1 MKLFSSP
8 TSPYA
13 RKVRV
18 MIIELGLEESI
29 AIENVTPM
37 ENPAVLHAANPLGK
51 IPALELGDGRVLFDS
66 PVICEYL
73 DTENGHRFVP
83 ASGSE
88 RFDVLCR
95 AAFGDGLMDA
105 AFNRTMERL
114 RPQGEQSTLWLGRW
128 RDAINRSV
136 DALNGNVPP
145 DDRFDYGDVAVA
157 CALGY
162 LDLRHHDLNWR
173 SGRNRLAGWFETIS
187 ARPSMAATV
196 PA

>member
-1 MKLFSSP
+1 MKLFSAP
-8 TSPYA
+8 TSPYV
-13 RKVRV
+13 RKARV
-18 MIIELGLEESI
+18 MIIELGLEDTI

-37 ENPAVLHAANPLGK
+37 ENPAALHAANPLGK
-51 IPALELGDGRVLFDS
+51 IPALDLGDGRVLFDS

-73 DTENGHRFVP
+73 DVENGGRFLP
-83 ASGSE
+83 ANGPE

-114 RPQGEQSTLWLGRW
+114 RPQEQQSELWLGRW
-128 RDAINRSV
+128 MDAIVRSV
-136 DALNGNVPP
+136 DVLEGDVPP
-145 DDRFDYGDVAVA
+145 VGRFDLGDVGVA

-162 LDLRHHDLNWR
+162 LDLRHQDLEWR
-173 SGRNRLAGWFETIS
+173 SGREGLAGWFETIS
-187 ARPSMAATV
+187 ARASMAATV